1 MPIVGTNSYSI
12 KYHRR
17 HHASFP
23 LRRRFAT
30 LTLTT
35 TSLPSAAA
43 RDAPDALRLAH
54 CMALF
59 TSVFKTETSTES
71 ARWDVQGIAPE
82 VCHDGLPLPSRIVD
96 TFYVRIA
103 ATTVC

>member
-12 KYHRR
+12 RYHRR

-35 TSLPSAAA
+35 TSLPSATA
-43 RDAPDALRLAH
+43 RNAPDALRLAH
-54 CMALF
+54 CIAFF
-59 TSVFKTETSTES
+59 TSVVKTETSTES
-71 ARWDVQGIAPE
+71 VRWDVQGIAPQ
-82 VCHDGLPLPSRIVD
+82 CAKLFTHSCDYNPPLRHIHLAP
-96 TFYVRIA
+96 
-103 ATTVC
+103 